1 MAKTKSKQKPKR
13 AMTGAERQAA
23 YRQRR
28 RQGRFQSDA
37 PEGTDNRQ
45 LQAWIT
51 TDAFL
56 QLARQAR
63 HHGVT
68 KRAMLERVI
77 SDGQRKTLDKIKGTP
92 AEDAYWKVFRRRS
105 RVTP

>member
-1 MAKTKSKQKPKR
+1 MAKAKPKQKPKR

-23 YRQRR
+23 YRERR
-28 RQGRFQSDA
+28 KAGRLGASD
-37 PEGTDNRQ
+37 GTDETE
-45 LQAWIT
+45 LKAWIT

-56 QLARQAR
+56 ALARQAR

-68 KRAMLERVI
+68 KRAILERVI
-77 SDGQRKTLDKIKGTP
+77 GDGQTKTLDKIRGTS